1 MQGTRLLPLSGSAFV
16 ALVLVAV
23 IGLSGGA
30 PEGVVPGAEVIAYF
44 DDNEVEQFVATFVWT
59 AAVPFLVLFALSVA
73 AVGRPDADRT
83 RVWERLLV
91 GGSLLVGATLLVS
104 AMVNL
109 SLVDGAA
116 NGASPAAMEALHLSI
131 ANAWVAWN
139 AGLGVMMLGAAGT
152 LLAEPRTHAWL
163 GWVALPTGVALFFP
177 VADFFGMVVT
187 LVWIVVA
194 SVVLYRAE
202 RATRYAAAPTT
213 ACLPRLDR

>member
-1 MQGTRLLPLSGSAFV
+1 MLGTRLLPLSGIAFV
-16 ALVLVAV
+16 ALVLVGV

-44 DDNEVEQFVATFVWT
+44 DENEIEQFAATFVWT

-73 AVGRPDADRT
+73 AAARRPDGERT

-109 SLVDGAA
+109 ALVDGAT
-116 NGASPAAMEALHLSI
+116 NGASPAAMQALHLSI
-131 ANAWVAWN
+131 ANGWVAWN

-152 LLAEPRTHAWL
+152 LLAEPRTHTWL
-163 GWVALPTGVALFFP
+163 GWVALPTSVALFFP

-187 LVWIVVA
+187 LAWILVA
-194 SVVLYRAE
+194 SVVLFRAE
-202 RATRYAAAPTT
+202 SAGRYAAVPRT
-213 ACLPRLDR
+213 A

>member
-1 MQGTRLLPLSGSAFV
+1 MQGTRLLPLSGIAFV

-44 DDNEVEQFVATFVWT
+44 DDNEIEQFVATFVWT

-73 AVGRPDADRT
+73 AVGRRADADRP

-104 AMVNL
+104 SMVNL
-109 SLVDGAA
+109 ALVDGAA
-116 NGASPAAMEALHLSI
+116 NGASPAAMQALYLSI
-131 ANAWVAWN
+131 ANGWVAWN

-152 LLAEPRTHAWL
+152 LLTEPRPYAWL
-163 GWVALPTGVALFFP
+163 GWAALPTGIALFFP
-177 VADFFGMVVT
+177 VADFVGMIVT

-194 SVVLYRAE
+194 GVVLYRAE
-202 RATRYAAAPTT
+202 RATQYAAAPTT
-213 ACLPRLDR
+213 A